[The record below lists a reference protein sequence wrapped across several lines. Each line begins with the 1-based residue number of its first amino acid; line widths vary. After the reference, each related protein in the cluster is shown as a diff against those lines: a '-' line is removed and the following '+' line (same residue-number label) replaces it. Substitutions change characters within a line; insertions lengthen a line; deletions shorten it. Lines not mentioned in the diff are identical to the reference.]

1 MKTYSI
7 SFSYSR
13 DGNSWTNRNTTVKA
27 DSSSSAISQI
37 RSMYPNARNIRI
49 MSVR

>member
-1 MKTYSI
+1 MNTYSI

-13 DGNSWTNRNTTVKA
+13 DGRSWNRTSTHIKA
-27 DSSSSAISQI
+27 SSETGAIAMLKSK
-37 RSMYPNARNIRI
+37 YPYVRDIRI

>member
-7 SFSYSR
+7 SFRYSR
-13 DGNSWTNRNTTVKA
+13 DGKSWTNRNTSVKA
-27 DSSSSAISQI
+27 ASEAGAKAEV
-37 RSMYPNARNIRI
+37 RKNFPNATDIRI

>member
-7 SFSYSR
+7 SFSYSK
-13 DGNSWTNRNTTVKA
+13 DGKSWTNRNTTVKA
-27 DSSSSAISQI
+27 SSESGAITQLK
-37 RSMYPNARNIRI
+37 SMYPYVRSVRI